1 MKQSKTLLKAFISL
15 LLFFNVRQDA
25 GSCGWSEPDYD
36 MRKFFVSELSN
47 KPLFEPFYFSF
58 SRLYSDKWYSDI
70 NLSKDDNLNDWV
82 AYCNNKVAKKD
93 IDDLLYMSDALENV
107 TTLATTKYANNAMYV
122 YLMKNKDKSA
132 LEYLYFMKK
141 CSFVAANIDEWDEK
155 RTEKQEKI
163 NAERANLLIEGEKL
177 YKSAKNNVIKLR
189 LGYQLVRLA
198 HYNKEYQQTIKL
210 YDKYVEPVFSENQ
223 VAYWAMGHKA
233 GAIYSLGQDRGLAG
247 YLFSRMFEKSP
258 AKRVNAYY
266 SFKIYDDKDWAR
278 AMELCKN
285 NKEKATLYFIR
296 SINPHSV
303 NLEELKS
310 IYALDNQSDYLDVL
324 LVRELNKLEQSQDEL
339 VRIQLS
345 ADDEEKRKVKQIKRK
360 NIADLKA
367 FLEKIIPENK
377 LKNPA
382 LFTLGLG
389 YCDYMLGNNAGARKS
404 FANIPNNVKT
414 TEVKAQITIFELMLQ
429 LSELQKVGETEE
441 DKLFMAVNSTK
452 SVALKEMLRESFAK
466 IYKKQGNK
474 AQEYLSSNDMYN
486 LQQYLPTLA
495 VTEDLISFSQKPNH
509 TAYEKELLAK
519 IKTADLQEIKGMNLL
534 KLERLEDAIAAFKLS
549 KSTEKVLRNPLKG
562 RITHY
567 FGDEIKG
574 NYTRLA
580 LAEKML
586 ELKKLAD
593 KGGKA
598 NISAMLE
605 LGNAFYNISHFG
617 YSWNAVAYSRS
628 STYYNVDN
636 VFLSMKPAKKYYEK
650 ALKEANAAK
659 NKELSA
665 QSCFMLAKCEQNE
678 YYFNYN
684 EAQKSDKNASQNY
697 YNFIQ
702 PNFGKQT
709 YLEKLEKEYGNTEF
723 YHQAIKECFY
733 LKTI

>member
-15 LLFFNVRQDA
+15 LLIFNIRQDA

-36 MRKFFVSELSN
+36 MKKFFASELAN
-47 KPLFEPFYFSF
+47 KPAFEPFYFSF
-58 SRLYSDKWYSDI
+58 SRLYSDKWYMDL

-93 IDDLLYMSDALENV
+93 IDKLLYMSNALENTKDLG
-107 TTLATTKYANNAMYV
+107 TTEYANNAMYI
-122 YLMKNKDKSA
+122 YLMQNKDKSA
-132 LEYLYFMKK
+132 LEYLFFMKK
-141 CSFVAANIDEWDEK
+141 CSFVAETIDEWDEK
-155 RTEKQEKI
+155 RNEKQEK
-163 NAERANLLIEGEKL
+163 ASTKRANYLIEGEKL

-285 NKEKATLYFIR
+285 NKEKATLHFLR
-296 SINPHSV
+296 SINPY
-303 NLEELKS
+303 NIALEELKS
-310 IYALDNQSDYLDVL
+310 IYALDNQSDYLDIL
-324 LVRELNKLEQSQDEL
+324 LVRELNKLEQSQFYSTEL
-339 VRIQLS
+339 DKKEAEQT
-345 ADDEEKRKVKQIKRK
+345 KRK
-360 NIADLKA
+360 NVANLKA
-367 FLEKIIPENK
+367 FLEKILSENK
-377 LKNPA
+377 LKNPS

-404 FANIPNNVKT
+404 FANIPENVKT
-414 TEVKAQITIFELMLQ
+414 SEVKAQINIFELMLQ

-441 DKLFMAVNSTK
+441 NKLFMAVNNTK
-452 SVALKEMLRESFAK
+452 SIALKEMLRESFAK

-474 AQEYLSSNDMYN
+474 AQEYLSSNDVYN

-495 VTEDLISFSQKPNH
+495 VTEDLINFSQKSNH

-519 IKTADLQEIKGMNLL
+519 IKTVDLQELKGMNLL
-534 KLERLEDAIAAFKLS
+534 KLEKLEDAIAAFKLS

-605 LGNAFYNISHFG
+605 LGNAFYNISHYG

-628 STYYNVDN
+628 STYYNVEN

-650 ALKEANAAK
+650 ALKEANVAK

-709 YLEKLEKEYGNTEF
+709 YLEKLKKEYENTDF

-733 LKTI
+733 LKGI

>member
-15 LLFFNVRQDA
+15 LLLFNVRHDA

-36 MRKFFVSELSN
+36 MKKFFASEMTN

-93 IDDLLYMSDALENV
+93 IDDLLYMSDALDN
-107 TTLATTKYANNAMYV
+107 TKDLATTKYANNAMFV
-122 YLMKNKDKSA
+122 YLSQNKDKSA
-132 LEYLYFMKK
+132 LDYLYFMKK
-141 CSFVAANIDEWDEK
+141 CAAVAGNVNEWDEK
-155 RTEKQEKI
+155 PSDEQLKI
-163 NAERANLLIEGEKL
+163 NATRVTLLAEGEKL
-177 YKSAKNNVIKLR
+177 YKSAKNNAMKLR
-189 LGYQLVRLA
+189 FGYQLVRLA

-210 YDKYVEPVFSENQ
+210 YDKYVEPVFAENQ

-233 GAIYSLGQDRGLAG
+233 GAIYSLGQDRGMAG
-247 YLFSRMFEKSP
+247 YLFSKMFEKSP

-266 SFKIYDDKDWAR
+266 SFKIYDDRDWTR

-285 NKEKATLYFIR
+285 NKEKANLHFLR

-310 IYALDNQSDYLDVL
+310 IYSLDNQSDYLDVL
-324 LVRELNKLEQSQDEL
+324 VVRELNKLEQANSYHPNEDKTLGKE
-339 VRIQLS
+339 
-345 ADDEEKRKVKQIKRK
+345 ATTK
-360 NIADLKA
+360 NIANLKA

-404 FANIPNNVKT
+404 FANIATSVKT
-414 TEVKAQITIFELMLQ
+414 NEVKAQMTIFELMLQ

-441 DKLFMAVNSTK
+441 NKLLSDVNSTK
-452 SVALKEMLRESFAK
+452 SMALKEMLRETFAK

-474 AQEYLSSNDMYN
+474 AQEYLSNNDTYD
-486 LQQYLPTLA
+486 LQRALPTL
-495 VTEDLISFSQKPNH
+495 VLTEDLISFSKKSNH
-509 TAYEKELLAK
+509 TTYEKELLAK
-519 IKTADLQEIKGMNLL
+519 IKGIDLQEVKGMNLV
-534 KLERLEDAIAAFKLS
+534 KLERLEEAIAAFKLS
-549 KSTEKVLRNPLKG
+549 NSTEKVLRNPLKG
-562 RITHY
+562 RITHI

-605 LGNAFYNISHFG
+605 LGNAFYNSSVYG
-617 YSWNAVAYSRS
+617 YSWNAVAYTRS
-628 STYYNVDN
+628 NMSYNAGSD
-636 VFLSMKPAKKYYEK
+636 FLSMKPAKKYYEK
-650 ALKEANAAK
+650 ALKEANLAK

-665 QSCFMLAKCEQNE
+665 QACFMLAKCEQNE
-678 YYFNYN
+678 YYFNYG

-697 YNFIQ
+697 YMYIQ
-702 PNFGKQT
+702 PNWGKQM
-709 YLEKLEKEYGNTEF
+709 YLEKLKKEYENTEF
-723 YHQAIKECFY
+723 YHQTIKECFY
-733 LKTI
+733 LKEM

>member
-15 LLFFNVRQDA
+15 LLLFNVRQDA

-36 MRKFFVSELSN
+36 MRKFFASELSN

-58 SRLYSDKWYSDI
+58 SRLYSDKWYDDI

-93 IDDLLYMSDALENV
+93 IDELLYMSDALEN
-107 TTLATTKYANNAMYV
+107 TTNLATTKYANNAMYV

-132 LEYLYFMKK
+132 LKYLYFMKK
-141 CSFVAANIDEWDEK
+141 CSFLASNVDEWDEK
-155 RTEKQEKI
+155 RSEKQTKI
-163 NAERANLLIEGEKL
+163 NVERVKLLAEGEKL

-285 NKEKATLYFIR
+285 NKEKTTLYFIR

-414 TEVKAQITIFELMLQ
+414 NEVKMQMTIFELMMQ
-429 LSELQKVGETEE
+429 LSELQKVSETEE
-441 DKLFMAVNSTK
+441 NKLLNEVNNTK
-452 SVALKEMLRESFAK
+452 SLALKEMLRETFEEL
-466 IYKKQGNK
+466 YKKQNNK
-474 AQEYLSSNDMYN
+474 AQEYLSNNDTYD
-486 LQQYLPTLA
+486 LQRVLPTLVVA
-495 VTEDLISFSQKPNH
+495 EDLINFSKKSNH
-509 TAYEKELLAK
+509 TTYEKELLAK
-519 IKTADLQEIKGMNLL
+519 IKDVDLQEVKGMNLV
-534 KLERLEDAIAAFKLS
+534 KLERLEEAIVAFKLS
-549 KSTEKVLRNPLKG
+549 KATENVLRNPLKG

-567 FGDEIKG
+567 FGEETKS
-574 NYTRLA
+574 NYTRLE

-605 LGNAFYNISHFG
+605 LGNAFYNISYYG
-617 YSWNAVAYSRS
+617 YSWNAVAYTRS
-628 STYYNVDN
+628 TNSYNVEST
-636 VFLSMKPAKKYYEK
+636 FLSMKSAKKYYEK
-650 ALKEANAAK
+650 ALKGANAAK
-659 NKELSA
+659 NKELAA

-684 EAQKSDKNASQNY
+684 ETQRSDKNATQNY
-697 YNFIQ
+697 YIFIQ
-702 PNFGKQT
+702 PNWGKQT

-733 LKTI
+733 LKAI

>member
-15 LLFFNVRQDA
+15 LLLFNVRQDA

-58 SRLYSDKWYSDI
+58 SRLYSDKWYDDI

-93 IDDLLYMSDALENV
+93 IDELLYMSDALEN
-107 TTLATTKYANNAMYV
+107 TTNLATTKYANNAMYV
-122 YLMKNKDKSA
+122 YLMQNKDKSA

-141 CSFVAANIDEWDEK
+141 CSFVAETIDEWDEK
-155 RTEKQEKI
+155 KAEKQEKI
-163 NAERANLLIEGEKL
+163 RAERVKLLTEGEKL

-324 LVRELNKLEQSQDEL
+324 LVRELNKLEQATFYGSVEDKKQG
-339 VRIQLS
+339 
-345 ADDEEKRKVKQIKRK
+345 EETKRK
-360 NIADLKA
+360 NIANLKA

-389 YCDYMLGNNAGARKS
+389 YCDYMLGNNANAKKS
-404 FANIPNNVKT
+404 FANIPENVKT
-414 TEVKAQITIFELMLQ
+414 NEVKAQINIFELMLQ

-441 DKLFMAVNSTK
+441 NKLFLAVNNTK

-466 IYKKQGNK
+466 IYKKEGNK

-486 LQQYLPTLA
+486 LQQYLPTLS
-495 VTEDLISFSQKPNH
+495 VTEDLISFSQKSNH

-519 IKTADLQEIKGMNLL
+519 IKNVDLQEVKGMNLV

-567 FGDEIKG
+567 FGDEIRG
-574 NYTRLA
+574 NYSRLA

-605 LGNAFYNISHFG
+605 LGNAFYNISYYG
-617 YSWNAVAYSRS
+617 YSWNAVAYTRS
-628 STYYNVDN
+628 TVSYNVETT
-636 VFLSMKPAKKYYEK
+636 FLSMKSAKKYYEK
-650 ALKEANAAK
+650 ALKGANAAK
-659 NKELSA
+659 NKELAA

-678 YYFNYN
+678 YYFDYS
-684 EAQKSDKNASQNY
+684 EAQKSDKNATQNY
-697 YNFIQ
+697 YIFIQ
-702 PNFGKQT
+702 PNWGKQT

-733 LKTI
+733 LKAI